1 MNKEMRIATSQGDVV
16 IDILDS
22 EINIGLRISG
32 GADSSMLLYLMAIFK
47 RDYRPD
53 INLFPMTVVNPFKP
67 YQEIY
72 SQQVINKVT
81 ELTGVKIENLFVAR
95 PVLEDQTQFGLIQK
109 DITKNWRKTIK
120 LDFHMIGETKNPP
133 EEEDAKFV
141 YAGSGRD
148 PRRDGLVDHDVFVI
162 VNDYIKFKL
171 LRMRPFRNIDKKG
184 VAELY
189 EKFGVTDTIFP
200 ITRSCEI
207 HTLDFSKHCDRCW
220 FCFERKWGFGRYV

>member
-1 MNKEMRIATSQGDVV
+1 MRIATSQGDVV
-16 IDILDS
+16 IDVLDS

-32 GADSSMLLYLMAIFK
+32 GTDSSMLLYLMAIFK

-81 ELTGVKIENLFVAR
+81 ELTGVKIENLFAVC
-95 PVLEDQTQFGLIQK
+95 PTLEDKDQFGLMQK
-109 DITKNWRKTIK
+109 HATKKWWTTVK

-133 EEEDAKFV
+133 SEDNAKFV
-141 YAGSGRD
+141 YDDGGGPD
-148 PRRDGLVDHDVFVI
+148 PRRDGLVDQDAVVI
-162 VNDYIKFKL
+162 LTDHLKFRL
-171 LRMRPFRNIDKKG
+171 LKMRPFRNIDKKG

-189 EKFGVTDTIFP
+189 EKFGITNTLFP
-200 ITRSCEI
+200 ITRSCEK
-207 HTLDFSKHCDRCW
+207 HTTNFSKHCEECW
-220 FCFERKWGFGRYV
+220 FCKEREWGFGRYE